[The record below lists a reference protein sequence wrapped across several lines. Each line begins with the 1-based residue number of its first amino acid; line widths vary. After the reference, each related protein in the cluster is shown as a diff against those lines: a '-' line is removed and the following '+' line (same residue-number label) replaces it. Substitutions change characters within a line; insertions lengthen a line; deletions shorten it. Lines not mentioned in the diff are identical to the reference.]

1 MKRRPIWFYII
12 LNIIISALTT
22 LAVISIWE
30 RLQSIPQTPVL
41 STSPVEGAK
50 TLAPATLPPL
60 DLAVIEIE
68 NVFGAGDVQNEVVVL
83 KHVGTDEFSLRG
95 WQLLA
100 EGSRS
105 YTFPDVTLISGSV
118 RVYSRNGTDSA
129 VDFYWGRT
137 DPAWQSGGKVTLVD
151 SKSNV
156 RAEYV
161 IP

>member
-12 LNIIISALTT
+12 LNIIISVLTT

-30 RLQSIPQTPVL
+30 RLQSSPLPSIIQTAPA
-41 STSPVEGAK
+41 EGAQ
-50 TLAPATLPPL
+50 TLPPASLPPL
-60 DLAVIEIE
+60 DQVVIEIE

-95 WQLLA
+95 WQLL
-100 EGSRS
+100 GDGNRS

-118 RVYSRNGTDSA
+118 RVFSRNGTDSA

-137 DPAWQSGGKVTLVD
+137 EPAWQSGGKVTLVD
-151 SKSNV
+151 SQSNV
-156 RAEYV
+156 RAVYL